1 MLAVEGISKSFGG
14 LEVVRDLSVHVAAG
28 ECLGIM
34 GPNGA
39 GKSTFFDLVSGT
51 TKASKGRVLVDGE
64 DVTRLSA
71 SARVRAGIARAFQVP
86 RPFVS
91 LTVIEHLHLAKA
103 AAGRSSNPAF
113 AIEAVLDLTG
123 LAARRDTPGSGL
135 RLLDRK
141 RLELAKAIAVEPKV
155 IMLDEVSGGLTE
167 AEVEQMMRLISN
179 LRSLGLA
186 VLWVEHIAHALKEVC
201 DRVMVMHMGAPIVT
215 DTPDVV
221 VKSPLVRQLYL
232 GSALDD

>member
-1 MLAVEGISKSFGG
+1 MLLVNGISKSFGG
-14 LEVVRDLSVHVAAG
+14 LEVVRDLSVEVAAG

-51 TKASKGRVLVDGE
+51 VRASKGSVLVDGQ
-64 DVTRLSA
+64 DVTRLKA
-71 SARVRAGIARAFQVP
+71 SARVRAGIVRAFQVP
-86 RPFVS
+86 RPFAS
-91 LTVIEHLHLAKA
+91 LTVVEHLRLAKSA
-103 AAGRSSNPAF
+103 SGRSSNPAF
-113 AIEAVLDLTG
+113 AVDVVLDLTG
-123 LAARRDTPGSGL
+123 LSARRDMLGGTL

-141 RLELAKAIAVEPKV
+141 RLELAKAICVEPKV

-167 AEVEQMMRLISN
+167 AEVEQMMLLISN

-201 DRVMVMHMGAPIVT
+201 DRVMVMHMGASIVT
-215 DTPDVV
+215 DKPEVV
-221 VKSPLVRQLYL
+221 VKSPVVRKLYL
-232 GSALDD
+232 GSALDA

>member
-1 MLAVEGISKSFGG
+1 MLFVEGMSKSFGG
-14 LEVVRDLSVHVAAG
+14 LEVVRDLSVSVAAG

-39 GKSTFFDLVSGT
+39 GKSTFFDLVSGIVRPT
-51 TKASKGRVLVDGE
+51 KGRVIIDGQ
-64 DVTRLSA
+64 DVTRLAA

-86 RPFVS
+86 RPFAS
-91 LTVIEHLHLAKA
+91 LTVVEHLHLAKA
-103 AAGRSSNPAF
+103 ASGRFSNPAF
-113 AIEAVLDLTG
+113 GVDAVLDLTR
-123 LAARRDTPGSGL
+123 LSARRDTLGSGL

-141 RLELAKAIAVEPKV
+141 RLELAKAICVEPKV

-167 AEVEQMMRLISN
+167 AEVKQMMALISN

-201 DRVMVMHMGAPIVT
+201 DRVMVMHMGAPIMT
-215 DTPDVV
+215 DKPDVV

-232 GSALDD
+232 GSALND